1 MHTHNRNGKNTKQE
15 SLAVAGSTARCRC
28 RFRYVL
34 KFTAASRGLHC
45 DSTAFVL
52 TLYCM
57 NYFTILASKC
67 TWPGGWSMQ

>member
-1 MHTHNRNGKNTKQE
+1 MRDTEKNENFQMGCCTLQLQL
-15 SLAVAGSTARCRC
+15 SQRHICST
-28 RFRYVL
+28 
-34 KFTAASRGLHC
+34 
-45 DSTAFVL
+45 L